1 MKIDESTIDYNA
13 LLAIKGVTENAA
25 DILSDSKDDDEIR
38 MESLKSVL
46 FSLGVLAM
54 AERMKEVLKQ

>member
-13 LLAIKGVTENAA
+13 LSAIKGVTENMA

-46 FSLGVLAM
+46 FSMGVLAM
-54 AERMKEVLKQ
+54 AERMREVLKQ

>member
-1 MKIDESTIDYNA
+1 MKIDESTIDHNV
-13 LLAIKGVTENAA
+13 LLAIKGVTENMA

-46 FSLGVLAM
+46 FSLGVIDM
-54 AERMKEVLKQ
+54 EERLKEVLKQ

>member
-1 MKIDESTIDYNA
+1 MKIDESTIDHNA

-54 AERMKEVLKQ
+54 AEKMKEVLKQ

>member
-1 MKIDESTIDYNA
+1 MKIDESTIDHNA
-13 LLAIKGVTENAA
+13 LSDIKVVTENTA
-25 DILSDSKDDDEIR
+25 DILADSKDDDEIR

-46 FSLGVLAM
+46 FSMGIIDM

>member
-13 LLAIKGVTENAA
+13 LSAIKGVTENMA
-25 DILSDSKDDDEIR
+25 DILANSKDDDEIR
-38 MESLKSVL
+38 MASLKLVL
-46 FSLGVLAM
+46 FSMGVLAM

>member
-13 LLAIKGVTENAA
+13 LSAIKEATENMA
-25 DILSDSKDDDEIR
+25 DILADSKNDDEIR

-46 FSLGVLAM
+46 FSLGVIDM

>member
-1 MKIDESTIDYNA
+1 MKIDESTIDHNA
-13 LLAIKGVTENAA
+13 LSAIKVVTKNAS
-25 DILSDSKDDDEIR
+25 DILTDSKDDDEIR

-46 FSLGVLAM
+46 FSLGVIDM

>member
-1 MKIDESTIDYNA
+1 MKIDESTIDHNA
-13 LLAIKGVTENAA
+13 LSAIKDVAENMA
-25 DILSDSKDDDEIR
+25 DILADSKDYDEIR

-46 FSLGVLAM
+46 FSLGVIYM

>member
-1 MKIDESTIDYNA
+1 MKIDESIIDYNA
-13 LLAIKGVTENAA
+13 LSAIKVVTENMA
-25 DILSDSKDDDEIR
+25 DILANSKDDEIR

-46 FSLGVLAM
+46 FSLGVIDM

>member
-1 MKIDESTIDYNA
+1 MKIDESTIDHNA
-13 LLAIKGVTENAA
+13 LTAIKGVTENTA
-25 DILSDSKDDDEIR
+25 DILADSKDDDEIR

-54 AERMKEVLKQ
+54 AEKMKEVLRQ

>member
-1 MKIDESTIDYNA
+1 MKIDESTIDHNA
-13 LLAIKGVTENAA
+13 LLAIKGVTENMA

-46 FSLGVLAM
+46 FSLGVIGM

>member
-1 MKIDESTIDYNA
+1 MKIDEITIDHNA
-13 LLAIKGVTENAA
+13 LSAIKVVTENTS
-25 DILSDSKDDDEIR
+25 DILADSKDDDEIR

-46 FSLGVLAM
+46 FSLGVIDM

>member
-1 MKIDESTIDYNA
+1 MKIDESNIDHNA
-13 LLAIKGVTENAA
+13 LLAIKGVTENMA
-25 DILSDSKDDDEIR
+25 DILSDSKDDEIR

-46 FSLGVLAM
+46 FSLGVIDM